1 MKKKKKTY
9 RKVCFDIIV
18 LTITSLEPIQS
29 GIQKS
34 NNLIFITSFNFY
46 KIMAIGTES
55 IFIHVIISLA
65 LLLFTAKIFAELFHR
80 IKLPIVLG
88 ELLAGIVIG
97 PYALG
102 GLPLFNGEPLV
113 ILDETIK
120 NIGELA
126 AIVILFVAGLEITP
140 REFLRGGASS
150 FTIGALGV
158 IVPFFVGYFV
168 FSLYGLEAL
177 ETLLIAT
184 ALTATSIAISIQ
196 VLSSL
201 GKMQTKEARLIL
213 GAAIVDDILAIA
225 ILSVVL
231 TMVQTGNTTPDIM
244 EITFLIL
251 KILGLFVALLVGSI
265 LIVPRILHRERLW
278 KSQGSI
284 EGITTAIFF
293 GGAGIAALVG
303 LSPIVGAFAIG
314 MAVASTRLIKQVEEY
329 VHKLQIIFAPLFFAI
344 IGAQVDLRGI
354 NLDVLLI
361 AGILVFIAIVTKM
374 LGCGLPSLIFLK
386 DKSKAMRVG
395 IGMISRGEV
404 GLIVAGIGA
413 TSGVLSGDVYTAI
426 IVMVAVT
433 TIITPIWLKKAYQKE
448 LV

>member
-1 MKKKKKTY
+1 
-9 RKVCFDIIV
+9 
-18 LTITSLEPIQS
+18 
-29 GIQKS
+29 
-34 NNLIFITSFNFY
+34 
-46 KIMAIGTES
+46 MAIGTES

-80 IKLPIVLG
+80 VKLPIVLG

-177 ETLLIAT
+177 EILLIAT

-225 ILSVVL
+225 VLSVVL

-265 LIVPRILHRERLW
+265 VIVPRILHREKLW

-386 DKSKAMRVG
+386 DKSSAMRVG
-395 IGMISRGEV
+395 IGMVSRGEV
-404 GLIVAGIGA
+404 GLIVAGVGA
-413 TSGVLSGDVYTAI
+413 TSGVISGDVYTAI

>member
-1 MKKKKKTY
+1 
-9 RKVCFDIIV
+9 
-18 LTITSLEPIQS
+18 
-29 GIQKS
+29 
-34 NNLIFITSFNFY
+34 
-46 KIMAIGTES
+46 MAIGTES

-65 LLLFTAKIFAELFHR
+65 LLLFTAKIFAEIFHR
-80 IKLPIVLG
+80 VKLPIVLG

-177 ETLLIAT
+177 EILLIAT

-225 ILSVVL
+225 VLSVVL

-265 LIVPRILHRERLW
+265 LIVPRILHREKLW

-293 GGAGIAALVG
+293 GGAGIAALIG

-361 AGILVFIAIVTKM
+361 AGILVFIAIVTKL
-374 LGCGLPSLIFLK
+374 LGCGLPSIIFLK
-386 DKSKAMRVG
+386 DKSKAMKVG

-413 TSGVLSGDVYTAI
+413 TSGVLSGDIYTAI

-433 TIITPIWLKKAYQKE
+433 TIITPIWLKKAYSKE

>member
-1 MKKKKKTY
+1 
-9 RKVCFDIIV
+9 
-18 LTITSLEPIQS
+18 
-29 GIQKS
+29 
-34 NNLIFITSFNFY
+34 
-46 KIMAIGTES
+46 MAIGTES
-55 IFIHVIISLA
+55 SAIFIHVIISLA

-88 ELLAGIVIG
+88 ELLAGIIIG

-201 GKMQTKEARLIL
+201 GKMQTKEAQLIL

-225 ILSVVL
+225 VLSVVL

-265 LIVPRILHRERLW
+265 VIVPRILHRERLW

-386 DKSKAMRVG
+386 DKSRAMRVG
-395 IGMISRGEV
+395 IGMVSRGEV
-404 GLIVAGIGA
+404 GLIVAGVGA
-413 TSGVLSGDVYTAI
+413 TSGVISGDVYTAI

-448 LV
+448 LVRI

>member
-1 MKKKKKTY
+1 
-9 RKVCFDIIV
+9 
-18 LTITSLEPIQS
+18 
-29 GIQKS
+29 
-34 NNLIFITSFNFY
+34 
-46 KIMAIGTES
+46 MAIGTES
-55 IFIHVIISLA
+55 STIFIHVIISLS
-65 LLLFTAKIFAELFHR
+65 LLLFSAKIFAELFHR

-88 ELLAGIVIG
+88 EILAGIIIG

-102 GLPLFNGEPLV
+102 GLPLFNGEPLI
-113 ILDETIK
+113 ILDETIHH
-120 NIGELA
+120 IGELA

-150 FTIGALGV
+150 FTVGALGV
-158 IVPFFVGYFV
+158 IAPFFVGYIV

-196 VLSSL
+196 VLTSL

-225 ILSVVL
+225 VLSVVL

-293 GGAGIAALVG
+293 GAAGIAALVG

-361 AGILVFIAIVTKM
+361 AGIMISVAIATKIV
-374 LGCGLPSLIFLK
+374 GCGLPSLIFLK
-386 DKSKAMRVG
+386 NDKNKAMRVG

-404 GLIVAGIGA
+404 GLIIAGVGA

-433 TIITPIWLKKAYQKE
+433 TIITPIWLKKVYQKE
-448 LV
+448 LTTT

>member
-1 MKKKKKTY
+1 
-9 RKVCFDIIV
+9 
-18 LTITSLEPIQS
+18 
-29 GIQKS
+29 
-34 NNLIFITSFNFY
+34 
-46 KIMAIGTES
+46 MAIGTES
-55 IFIHVIISLA
+55 STIFIHVIISLS
-65 LLLFTAKIFAELFHR
+65 LLLFSAKIFAELFHR

-88 ELLAGIVIG
+88 EILAGIIIG

-102 GLPLFNGEPLV
+102 GLPLFNGEPLI
-113 ILDETIK
+113 ILDETIHH
-120 NIGELA
+120 IGELA

-150 FTIGALGV
+150 FTVGALGV
-158 IVPFFVGYFV
+158 IAPFFVGYIV

-196 VLSSL
+196 VLTSL

-225 ILSVVL
+225 VLSVVL

-293 GGAGIAALVG
+293 GAAGIAALVG

-361 AGILVFIAIVTKM
+361 AGIMISVAIATKIV
-374 LGCGLPSLIFLK
+374 GCGLPSLIFLDK

-404 GLIVAGIGA
+404 GLIIAGVGA

-433 TIITPIWLKKAYQKE
+433 TIITPIWLKKVYQKE
-448 LV
+448 LTTT

>member
-1 MKKKKKTY
+1 
-9 RKVCFDIIV
+9 
-18 LTITSLEPIQS
+18 
-29 GIQKS
+29 
-34 NNLIFITSFNFY
+34 
-46 KIMAIGTES
+46 MAIGTES

-225 ILSVVL
+225 VLSVVL

-251 KILGLFVALLVGSI
+251 KILGLFVAILVGSI
-265 LIVPRILHRERLW
+265 IIVPRILHREKLW

-361 AGILVFIAIVTKM
+361 AGILIFIAIVTKM

-395 IGMISRGEV
+395 IGMVSRGEV
-404 GLIVAGIGA
+404 GLIVAGVGA
-413 TSGVLSGDVYTAI
+413 TSGVISGDVYTAI

-433 TIITPIWLKKAYQKE
+433 TIITPIWLKKAYSTE
-448 LV
+448 LVSN

>member
-1 MKKKKKTY
+1 
-9 RKVCFDIIV
+9 
-18 LTITSLEPIQS
+18 
-29 GIQKS
+29 
-34 NNLIFITSFNFY
+34 
-46 KIMAIGTES
+46 MAVGTES
-55 IFIHVIISLA
+55 SAIFIHVIISLS

-88 ELLAGIVIG
+88 EILAGIIIG

-113 ILDETIK
+113 ILDETIHH
-120 NIGELA
+120 IGELA

-150 FTIGALGV
+150 FTVGALGV
-158 IVPFFVGYFV
+158 IAPFFVGYIV
-168 FSLYGLEAL
+168 FSLYGLDAL

-196 VLSSL
+196 VLTSL

-225 ILSVVL
+225 VLSVVL
-231 TMVQTGNTTPDIM
+231 TMVQTGNTTPDII
-244 EITFLIL
+244 EIIFLIL
-251 KILGLFVALLVGSI
+251 KILGLFVVLLVGSI
-265 LIVPRILHRERLW
+265 VLVPRILHRERLW

-354 NLDVLLI
+354 NLDVLFI
-361 AGILVFIAIVTKM
+361 AGILVSIAISTKI
-374 LGCGLPSLIFLK
+374 LGCALPSLIFLQK

-395 IGMISRGEV
+395 IGMVSRGEV
-404 GLIVAGIGA
+404 GLIVAGVGA

-426 IVMVAVT
+426 IVMVAAT
-433 TIITPIWLKKAYQKE
+433 TIITPIWLKKAYSKE
-448 LV
+448 LA